1 MELGVVSMQSKKER
15 IRIDARKE
23 KIKDREIKELKY
35 TISNLQEQ
43 KTLQIIYQAIGPHVL
58 SLEISEDQLFVTYE
72 TNKISPTFI
81 EYLLR
86 QWGISAHRTQIT
98 SAE

>member
-1 MELGVVSMQSKKER
+1 MQPKKER

-23 KIKDREIKELKY
+23 KIKNPEIKELRY
-35 TISNLQEQ
+35 SIRNLQDQ
-43 KTLQIIYQAIGPHVL
+43 NVWQAIYQAIGHHVL
-58 SLEISEDQLFVTYE
+58 SLAISEDQLVITYE

-86 QWGISAHRTQIT
+86 QWGISFQGTQLT
-98 SAE
+98 SGE